1 MRTSDIAAEI
11 ARIKEQFAG
20 ADENKLK
27 ALEGLIEQAAYERL
41 FLIQLNRQALESGLI
56 EVHPENAK
64 LQRQLP
70 IANTIAKHSAAYTN
84 IMDKLLKHLAVDDD
98 WEDDELDEFI

>member
-1 MRTSDIAAEI
+1 MQTPDIAAEI
-11 ARIKEQFAG
+11 ARIKEQFPG

-56 EVHPENAK
+56 EFHPENAK